1 MIFTKNAKAGF
12 APTRGSGAV
21 FEAQKKDEKVLAIPK
36 RFGIVGAESETR
48 TSSLKERK
56 NMKLTNAQKEA
67 LVTIATSTRVNFA
80 DIGGRT
86 CTPLIKAGLVKKD
99 WHKNDASGE
108 RVVLTEAGSAV
119 VKGLL

>member
-1 MIFTKNAKAGF
+1 
-12 APTRGSGAV
+12 
-21 FEAQKKDEKVLAIPK
+21 
-36 RFGIVGAESETR
+36 
-48 TSSLKERK
+48 
-56 NMKLTNAQKEA
+56 MKLTNAQKEA
-67 LVTIATSTRVNFA
+67 LVTIATSARVNFA

-86 CTPLIKAGLVKKD
+86 CTRLVKTGLVKKD